1 MTGTRKYPTADQAFG
16 TVPTGSGH
24 GGLPNVVFG
33 LTGSGER
40 DPGLFAGSCR
50 ARFAEPVSP
59 GDPVGFSDGGDGVV
73 VLAQLAPSGF
83 SDGGDGLVAV
93 LAQPAPD
100 PSVVGK

>member
-59 GDPVGFSDGGDGVV
+59 GDPVGFSDGRRSTVSVRAADDVQA
-73 VLAQLAPSGF
+73 LSTPRSRLRN
-83 SDGGDGLVAV
+83 
-93 LAQPAPD
+93 PAI
-100 PSVVGK
+100 SSQRSKR